1 MAIKAENGFWL
12 DKKGDAVHPDNIR
25 ATEKIKDE
33 TVENLISKAVEVQT
47 ILSVFKKNSFDEVES
62 YFNLLLQNYG
72 VDEKKNTKK
81 GNITIENFSGTA
93 KVQIAVNDNIAFD
106 EKLSIAKMKIDE
118 YLHEI
123 TKDAHAD
130 IQTLITK
137 SFEVDKKGEVN
148 AKKILAL
155 RGYEIT
161 HPLWI
166 EAMQIISEATEVVSS
181 KSYIRFYTRESID
194 KEYKQVSLD
203 LAGA

>member
-72 VDEKKNTKK
+72 VDNKKNTKK

-123 TKDAHAD
+123 TKDTHAD